1 MGTETHKTDGN
12 AEAPSRAGLVCP
24 CGNAKTARQTLCK
37 KCTTRNRVQKHRG
50 KTVPLRALKVPIE
63 NDYLAAR
70 RRTSVK
76 LRDAGK
82 FSVETA
88 KSEHK
93 KTKSRLRK
101 ESKQTR
107 DTLTRVRKALWKEA
121 LRGSG
126 ILARALKGLTPALKK
141 EIQKADDTLNKAIQE
156 TDNQIKVNALGGIQ

>member
-1 MGTETHKTDGN
+1 M
-12 AEAPSRAGLVCP
+12 
-24 CGNAKTARQTLCK
+24 
-37 KCTTRNRVQKHRG
+37 
-50 KTVPLRALKVPIE
+50 KVPIQ
-63 NDYLAAR
+63 NDYLKEKHYAGAGI
-70 RRTSVK
+70 
-76 LRDAGK
+76 RDAGK

-121 LRGSG
+121 LKGSG

-141 EIQKADDTLNKAIQE
+141 EIQNADDTLNKAIQE
-156 TDNQIKVNALGGIQ
+156 TDNQIKVNALGIQ